1 MERIISTLKS
11 KRVRIFC
18 VGRNLINSARLVSER
33 CPDRA
38 FAASVC
44 RLMRT
49 NATSRIANVDVFCE
63 ADAVMARIKKQLRST
78 TSMSL
83 SEATSLVK
91 GEGNEMLRALLQE
104 YLQQCRFW

>member
-1 MERIISTLKS
+1 
-11 KRVRIFC
+11 
-18 VGRNLINSARLVSER
+18 
-33 CPDRA
+33 
-38 FAASVC
+38 
-44 RLMRT
+44 
-49 NATSRIANVDVFCE
+49 VDVFCE